1 MKRTSAAELVAMEQ
15 YVPVMGGSCKMTEH
29 FLKGPFN
36 PLEMKIYGKVQSLLG
51 KAIRVEEDSVN
62 AVLLDDQPGDAHERV
77 LVAASVGLFTLN
89 YIFILRAS
97 LFVFFSTGGNQ
108 SDGKPSNYSRH
119 HFNAK
124 YSRSP
129 GSAHSYFCPAGRIP
143 F

>member
-29 FLKGPFN
+29 ILKGPFN

-77 LVAASVGLFTLN
+77 LVAASVGFFTL
-89 YIFILRAS
+89 IT
-97 LFVFFSTGGNQ
+97 FSFCVL
-108 SDGKPSNYSRH
+108 H
-119 HFNAK
+119 C
-124 YSRSP
+124 
-129 GSAHSYFCPAGRIP
+129 SYFFFYRWEPIRWETE
-143 F
+143 